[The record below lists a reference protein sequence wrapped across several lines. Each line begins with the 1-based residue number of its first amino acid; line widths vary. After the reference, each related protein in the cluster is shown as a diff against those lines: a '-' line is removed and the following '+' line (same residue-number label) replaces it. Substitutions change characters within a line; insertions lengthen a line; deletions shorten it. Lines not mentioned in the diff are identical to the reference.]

1 MKSQQPE
8 STRNIREFENDSH
21 ISRKKKAVANSLHT
35 KNKKQIIELIDS
47 EDEDEDP
54 ELYARYIK

>member
-1 MKSQQPE
+1 MKSQP
-8 STRNIREFENDSH
+8 SDTTRNIREFENDSH
-21 ISRKKKAVANSLHT
+21 ISRKKKAVAIPQHT
-35 KNKKQIIELIDS
+35 KNKKQLIELIDS

>member
-1 MKSQQPE
+1 MKLQPSE
-8 STRNIREFENDSH
+8 TTRNIREFENDSH
-21 ISRKKKAVANSLHT
+21 ISRKKKAVANSQQA
-35 KNKKQIIELIDS
+35 KNKKQILELIDS